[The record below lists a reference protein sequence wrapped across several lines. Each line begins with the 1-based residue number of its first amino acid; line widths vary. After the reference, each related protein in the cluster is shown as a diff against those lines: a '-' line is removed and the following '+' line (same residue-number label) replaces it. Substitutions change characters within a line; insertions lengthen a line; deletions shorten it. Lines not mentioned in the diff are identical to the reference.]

1 MAFGFSW
8 HPRKAAGNERKH
20 GVSFEEAV
28 TAFGDLLRESSTLDS
43 PPVENGRSMK
53 KATKSNRAKKVSRRN
68 ADDEMRPEYDFSGGV
83 RGKYAKRYAEG
94 TNLILLEPGLAA
106 EFPDS
111 RSVSRALRAY
121 LKSRSKRRTA

>member
-1 MAFGFSW
+1 
-8 HPRKAAGNERKH
+8 
-20 GVSFEEAV
+20 
-28 TAFGDLLRESSTLDS
+28 
-43 PPVENGRSMK
+43 MK
-53 KATKSNRAKKVSRRN
+53 KATKSSRTKKSSPRN
-68 ADDEMRPEYDFSGGV
+68 GEDEMRPEYDFTGGV

-94 TNLILLEPGLAA
+94 TNLILLEPDLAA